1 MLLQRNA
8 RVNCQNDRH
17 MTALHYATT
26 NKHLDIVRLLL
37 NFGATAYS
45 NRDFRQKRIFNQP
58 DWGPASIRKIKARPA
73 TAPTVGLGSG
83 QHNYRQTLG
92 ESFSSASRVPPERL
106 QVDDLSMMSESTCQ
120 QRLAWACDC
129 CHDSDGCCEQA
140 GGRRTSAGLR

>member
-1 MLLQRNA
+1 MVVGCWQAEQGAAGIGEMLLQRNA
-8 RVNCQNDRH
+8 RVNSQNDRH

-73 TAPTVGLGSG
+73 TAPTVGLGPSG

-106 QVDDLSMMSESTCQ
+106 RVDDLSMMSKSSNG
-120 QRLAWACDC
+120 RL
-129 CHDSDGCCEQA
+129 
-140 GGRRTSAGLR
+140 GL